1 MKKRLFLSTAGLL
14 FVYVALIAQSVP
26 VEIISAFKK
35 GNSDELRRYFSD
47 NVELI
52 ILDKQSNEGHLAESN
67 IKGFFSN
74 HKVND
79 FVVNHQGKR
88 DDSGFMIGTLST
100 MQGCYRV
107 NCYLRKERNEYL
119 IHQIRIDKIND

>member
-52 ILDKQSNEGHLAESN
+52 ILDKQSNEGRPAESN

-74 HKVND
+74 HK
-79 FVVNHQGKR
+79 
-88 DDSGFMIGTLST
+88 SPS
-100 MQGCYRV
+100 
-107 NCYLRKERNEYL
+107 
-119 IHQIRIDKIND
+119 